1 MSKIPLI
8 GETAEKQPS
17 VALLER
23 LPAYEVKPL
32 VEISKPAV
40 CLEMVKNKEWVNLLT
55 LGNISMIIGKAKS
68 RKTFLLSLFTSALI
82 SDRMMFSKFR
92 ATLPPN
98 QPNVVYFDTEQSE
111 YHVSRMVKRICKL
124 TGVDEP
130 ANFKCFALRSWS
142 TAERLKVIEEYIY
155 SDEKLSVVVI
165 DGVRDLI
172 TAINDEG
179 ESNKIKDLLLKWSN
193 ERNIH
198 IITVLHQN
206 KADVNARGHVGSE
219 LTNKAETVLSV
230 TKDKKQDIS
239 IVSSEYSR
247 DIDIDD
253 FAFTVDA
260 NGLPVLVDYFMNVDE
275 NQKRVKATPQTVDA
289 SLHAEVLTSIFA
301 LNDSYS
307 YKDFCLQVKA
317 MFADKNLSFGDNMAK
332 DFVTF
337 YANKKMVVAT
347 HKGVKT
353 IYTIGELNNE
363 NPF

>member
-8 GETAEKQPS
+8 GEPVEKQSS

-23 LPAYEVKPL
+23 LPAFEVLPL

-82 SDRMMFSKFR
+82 SDRIMFSRFR
-92 ATLPPN
+92 ATLPAN
-98 QPNVVYFDTEQSE
+98 QSNVVYFDTEQSE
-111 YHVSRMVKRICKL
+111 YHVSKMVKRICKL

-130 ANFKCFALRSWS
+130 TNFKCFALRSWN
-142 TAERLKVIEEYIY
+142 TADRLKVIEEYIY
-155 SDEKLSVVVI
+155 SHSDLSVVVI

-172 TAINDEG
+172 TAINDES
-179 ESNKIKDLLLKWSN
+179 ESNNIKDFLLKWSY

-206 KADVNARGHVGSE
+206 KGDVNARGHIGSE

-230 TKDKKQDIS
+230 TKDKKQDLS

-247 DIDIDD
+247 DVDIDD
-253 FAFTVDA
+253 FAFTIDK

-275 NQKRVKATPQTVDA
+275 HNKRIKTTPQTVSNDI
-289 SLHAEVLTSIFA
+289 HVEVLTAIFA
-301 LNDSYS
+301 LNESYS
-307 YKDFCLQVKA
+307 YSSFCLQVKS
-317 MFADKNLSFGDNMAK
+317 MFAERSLNFGENITK
-332 DFVTF
+332 EFVTF
-337 YANKKMVVAT
+337 YANKKMVIAT
-347 HKGVKT
+347 PNGVKT
-353 IYTIGELNNE
+353 FYSIGNLSNE
-363 NPF
+363 NSF

>member
-1 MSKIPLI
+1 MKMDLL
-8 GETAEKQPS
+8 GEETNVPK
-17 VALLER
+17 LLEK
-23 LPAYEVKPL
+23 LDTFEVKSTDDIKADT
-32 VEISKPAV
+32 VY
-40 CLEMVKNKEWVNLLT
+40 LEMVKGKEWITLLT
-55 LGNISMIIGKAKS
+55 AGNISMIIGKAKS
-68 RKTFLLSLFTSALI
+68 RKTFLLSLLASIFLSG
-82 SDRMMFSKFR
+82 RMMFGKFR

-98 QPNVVYFDTEQSE
+98 QQNVVYFDTEQST
-111 YHVSRMVKRICKL
+111 YHISKMVKRICKL
-124 TGVDEP
+124 AGIAEP
-130 ANFKCFALRSWS
+130 TNFKCFALRSWS

-155 SDEKLSVVVI
+155 THDDLSVVII

-179 ESNKIKDLLLKWSN
+179 ESNKIKDLLMKWSY

-198 IITVLHQN
+198 IISVLHQN
-206 KADVNARGHVGSE
+206 KNDVNARGHVGSE

-247 DIDIDD
+247 GVDIDD
-253 FAFTVDA
+253 FAFTV
-260 NGLPVLVDYFMNVDE
+260 NKEGLPELVDCFMNVDE
-275 NQKRVKATPQTVDA
+275 NQKKVKTTPQTVSTDI
-289 SLHAEVLTSIFA
+289 HVEVLTSIFA
-301 LNDSYS
+301 LNES
-307 YKDFCLQVKA
+307 YKYADFCLQVKA
-317 MFADKNLSFGDNMAK
+317 IFADKNLSFGDNMAK

-353 IYTIGELNNE
+353 FYSIGDLSNE